1 MPCLVK
7 GKHIKNNYISQRW
20 KPEWRYVVCSLGHEV
35 NVLTCAKIQCRG
47 TCQELNWRKGRTGAE
62 PGCTLAME
70 WERIRS
76 IEQWL
81 KSSVSTR
88 RSMWGRTV
96 AGNKAGGM
104 EPVWWIQSRGLHP
117 PGDSVLAFLI
127 MHSISFVWDSPQ
139 VYVHLNGVLQFMGS
153 QRVGHDWTELNWII
167 ILSSI
172 LMDSWSTNYM
182 NS

>member
-1 MPCLVK
+1 MFLPVRRFSAEGPVRNWTGGKAGQAQSQDVPWQWSEKEYGVLNNDWSPVCLPDVACE
-7 GKHIKNNYISQRW
+7 G
-20 KPEWRYVVCSLGHEV
+20 G
-35 NVLTCAKIQCRG
+35 
-47 TCQELNWRKGRTGAE
+47 
-62 PGCTLAME
+62 
-70 WERIRS
+70 
-76 IEQWL
+76 
-81 KSSVSTR
+81 
-88 RSMWGRTV
+88 TV

-104 EPVWWIQSRGLHP
+104 EPVWWVQSRGLHP

-182 NS
+182 NFIINFKKFW